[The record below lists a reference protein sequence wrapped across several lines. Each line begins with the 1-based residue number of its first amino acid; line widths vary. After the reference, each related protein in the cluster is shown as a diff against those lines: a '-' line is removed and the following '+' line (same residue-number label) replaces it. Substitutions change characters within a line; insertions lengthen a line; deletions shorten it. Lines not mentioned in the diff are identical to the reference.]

1 MARNSIAGVIG
12 KSILLLLL
20 IVVLLIGGIFWF
32 DFLGIVDRGD
42 SLNFITQRIGMDEAS
57 EVEDAEANI
66 YLLDAVRLVKE
77 RESIER
83 REISLKSREE
93 AINLGEAKNRQAF
106 EELKEKESAIQD
118 KEKSLSE
125 ALSRYDDEQKNL
137 ETTVS
142 YLAALPPQTTVEIL
156 KNYTILKVV
165 DTLRK
170 EDELAARDSRES
182 LSSTWILFMEAK
194 MAAEVQDMMIK
205 KPNIK

>member
-1 MARNSIAGVIG
+1 MAKNSVAGVIG

-20 IVVLLIGGIFWF
+20 IIVLLIGGILWF
-32 DFLGIVDRGD
+32 DFLGIIDRGD
-42 SLNFITQRIGMDEAS
+42 SLNFITQRIGIDETTK
-57 EVEDAEANI
+57 VEDEEANI

-77 RESIER
+77 RETIER
-83 REISLKSREE
+83 KEISLKSREE
-93 AINLGEAKNRQAF
+93 ALNLEEAKNKQVF
-106 EELKEKESAIQD
+106 EELKEKETAILD
-118 KEKSLSE
+118 KEKSLTE

-142 YLAALPPQTTVEIL
+142 YLGALPPEKTVEIL

-170 EDELAARDSRES
+170 EDELAARESRES
-182 LSSTWILFMEAK
+182 LSSIWILFMEAK

-205 KPNIK
+205 KPNIQ